1 MHLENGVPVNQGD
14 NFGWTPLHEAFVP
27 QQHSFIILRLLI
39 ENGAD
44 VNAQA
49 SDGSTPLHA
58 ALNQR
63 ASQVI
68 SSKYFLCVKVML
80 FLQIF

>member
-1 MHLENGVPVNQGD
+1 MLLDNGVDVNQGD

-27 QQHSFIILRLLI
+27 QQHGFSIVKLLI
-39 ENGAD
+39 ANGAN

-58 ALNQR
+58 ALNQG
-63 ASQVI
+63 APQVRI
-68 SSKYFLCVKVML
+68 LEI
-80 FLQIF
+80 IF